1 MFKSWF
7 AAPPVAEEEGGEST
21 ARRRSSLSKRFS
33 GMLRP
38 SNSFNAAAATPVD
51 SEALGGGEVSTT
63 ANRRRLI
70 VSQSFKSRTLPI
82 DFAAAAALGMDQEDL
97 ARTRALTSQY
107 ERDGST
113 NNLVGE
119 ASTSPAPAPPP
130 SDDLGLEKQIWIERE
145 PWELADVV
153 AFSKDKTRV
162 TVLLPSTG
170 QVINALREETR
181 GFDQTHLS
189 SEIADLGLLND
200 LHEASTLSVLQQ
212 RFLHGK
218 TYTTIGHVLI
228 SLNPY
233 EQLPNA
239 FPMPYLSPEPH
250 LFQVTKTALEDA
262 SGQSHSILI
271 NGESGAGKTESAKQ
285 CMRYLSQSTKSLN
298 PSAEGAEVRRAVT
311 QTTPLLE
318 AFGNAKTVK
327 NANSSR
333 FGRYVQLLLGE
344 QSEICGSVVS
354 NFLIEANRVCAT
366 PAQERNFHI
375 FYYLVVGLD
384 SKRKQQWHL
393 SSDPNDFAYLRGFA
407 FESSTEDDDLAKRFL
422 ETSAALESV
431 GASDYERNG
440 IWSVLALILRL
451 GDITFSENGEG
462 KAVAASGVSQAASIL
477 ESTPELLA
485 KALTVRQIETGRAKE
500 VTEIPMDL
508 ARAEYSRDGLA
519 KALYSKLFDWIVG
532 KANRGTKPPSYK
544 SFIGVLDMMGFEVLG
559 ENSFEQLLINYSS
572 EVLQSVF
579 NDSALAG
586 EKKLYLEEGVDSS
599 RLVLN
604 DNAKLLELF
613 TQGIFA
619 TLDDITAL
627 GGSDET
633 VLGKLADKN
642 RNNPDF
648 CLDQFHAQSQFIVK
662 HFAGPVQYSIAH
674 FVEKNKGSFFNTLG
688 RLVQGGKG
696 FVAEELVQSFA
707 QQQQR
712 GSVSKQFRDSLDQMM
727 QVILQTQCHFVRC
740 IRPNMTGEARKF
752 DALAVNDQ
760 LLRLGV
766 FEAVRLRR
774 EGFPIRV
781 HFAELPK
788 RYPALSPSPLEDVKT
803 QCEEVLIAGLG
814 LDTKGI
820 KWQLGTKS
828 QVFLSARAFLEL
840 DLEVHRRQVL
850 EEQRVAKLAKE
861 ERDRLHELARLERER
876 IEQLERDR
884 LAEIHRKHLEQQ
896 ELERLRLEE
905 EARQREIALE
915 LHRQKLEEER
925 IKLERIRAE
934 ELRMRLENERLEA
947 QRAEEERATRN
958 RAAIRIQSVARMQTQ
973 VKSFRVLVAAERA
986 RVKEL
991 KRLARLKQLARE
1003 KADREYRAS
1012 VRIQAFIRAS
1022 LVRKRYQVLKS
1033 KRQAYAKCLRPNEIV
1048 VKDSLVVRVV
1058 VNDLFRAADQVLKA
1072 NGKLSTAAQRL
1083 PDSMNHKK
1091 RYQLLLTRSPTS
1103 CSLVIVTCNTCEIKD
1118 EIIVLD
1124 ESSHAQA
1131 QARKKKKAGNVIKS
1145 LLQGA
1150 ASADQGD
1157 AAAYRLI
1164 AVSSSSRDFV
1174 VAKHKT
1180 EWDLCDL
1187 QGDALSWVALLKDD
1201 GKQIPTTFELLTGS
1215 FYAQEKIAFIESE
1228 TSKIIV
1234 KQGAMLVQ
1242 RLGLL
1247 DKKPYWEKRWLVLD
1261 EDRLQLFKGQSNP
1274 YAERELVFSDDVQV
1288 RVESAKLFKLALV
1301 RNEEELGEN
1310 MQFRL
1315 QCNTQQEFED
1325 WVFAFGVA
1333 ADRAKKQLSEA
1344 NAAAVH
1350 HPLQQRA
1357 LAKKPAPVATS
1368 PTATSVLPASAKK
1381 KFDANAFKSAFKE
1394 ADKATLANNQ

>member
-7 AAPPVAEEEGGEST
+7 AAPPLPEEGGEPI

-33 GMLRP
+33 GMLRT
-38 SNSFNAAAATPVD
+38 AATTAPVD
-51 SEALGGGEVSTT
+51 SEALGGEISTT
-63 ANRRRLI
+63 TNRRRLI
-70 VSQSFKSRTLPI
+70 VSQSFKSRTLPL
-82 DFAAAAALGMDQEDL
+82 DLAVAAGMDQEDL

-113 NNLVGE
+113 SNAGGE
-119 ASTSPAPAPPP
+119 AALSTTEM
-130 SDDLGLEKQIWIERE
+130 DDLGLEKQIWIERE

-170 QVINALREETR
+170 QIINALREETR
-181 GFDQTHLS
+181 GFDRTHLS

-218 TYTTIGHVLI
+218 TYTTIGQVLI

-239 FPMPYLSPEPH
+239 FPVPYTSSEPH
-250 LFQVTKTALEDA
+250 LFQVTKSALEDV
-262 SGQSHSILI
+262 SGKSHSILI

-298 PSAEGAEVRRAVT
+298 STIEGAEVRRAVT

-327 NANSSR
+327 NSNSSR
-333 FGRYVQLLLGE
+333 FGRYVQLLLGN
-344 QSEICGSVVS
+344 QSEICGSIVS
-354 NFLIEANRVCAT
+354 NFLIETNRVCAI
-366 PAQERNFHI
+366 PNQERNFHI
-375 FYYLVVGLD
+375 FYYLVIGLD
-384 SKRKQQWHL
+384 TKRKQQWHL
-393 SSDPNDFAYLRGFA
+393 SSNPNDYAYLQGFT
-407 FESSTEDDDLAKRFL
+407 FESSTEDDELAKKFL

-431 GASDYERNG
+431 GALDDERNG
-440 IWSVLALILRL
+440 IWSVLALILKL
-451 GDITFSENGEG
+451 GDITFVENEDG
-462 KAVAASGVSQAASIL
+462 KAMVVSGVSQAASVL
-477 ESTPELLA
+477 ESTPELLG
-485 KALTVRQIETGRAKE
+485 KALTVRQIETGRNKE
-500 VTEIPMDL
+500 ITEIPMNLD
-508 ARAEYSRDGLA
+508 RAEYSRDGLA
-519 KALYSKLFDWIVG
+519 KVLYSKLFDWIVY
-532 KANRGTKPPSYK
+532 KANQGTQPKSYK
-544 SFIGVLDMMGFEVLG
+544 SFIGVLDMMGFEILT

-572 EVLQSVF
+572 EVLQSIF

-586 EKKLYLEEGVDSS
+586 EKKLYIEEGVDSS
-599 RLVLN
+599 QLVLN
-604 DNAKLLELF
+604 DNSNLLQLF
-613 TQGIFA
+613 VHGVFSI
-619 TLDDITAL
+619 LDDITIL
-627 GGSDET
+627 GGTDEI

-642 RNNPDF
+642 RTNPDF
-648 CLDQFHAQSQFIVK
+648 CLDQFHAQSQFIIK
-662 HFAGPVQYSIAH
+662 HFAGPVQYTIVN
-674 FVEKNKGSFFNTLG
+674 FVEKNKGTFFNTLG
-688 RLVQGGKG
+688 RLVQDGNG
-696 FVAEELVQSFA
+696 FIARELVQSL
-707 QQQQR
+707 QQQR
-712 GSVSKQFRDSLDQMM
+712 GGTVSKQFRDNLDRMM
-727 QVILQTQCHFVRC
+727 QVILQTECHFIRC
-740 IRPNMTGEARKF
+740 IRPNMMGLARKF
-752 DALAVNDQ
+752 DAMAVNDQ

-766 FEAVRLRR
+766 LEAVRLRR

-788 RYPALSPSPLEDVKT
+788 RYPTLLPSPLEDIKV

-814 LDTKGI
+814 LDTKGV

-861 ERDRLHELARLERER
+861 ERDRLNELARLERER
-876 IEQLERDR
+876 LEQLERDR
-884 LAEIHRKHLEQQ
+884 LAEIQRKRLEQ
-896 ELERLRLEE
+896 EEMERLRLEE

-915 LHRQKLEEER
+915 LQRQKLEEER
-925 IKLERIRAE
+925 MKLERIRAE

-947 QRAEEERATRN
+947 QRAEEERVKRN
-958 RAAIRIQSVARMQTQ
+958 QAAIQIQSVARMQTQ
-973 VKSFRVLVAAERA
+973 IKSFRVLITAERA

-991 KRLARLKQLARE
+991 KRLAQLKQQARE
-1003 KADREYRAS
+1003 KAQREYRAS
-1012 VRIQAFIRAS
+1012 VHIQAFIRAS

-1058 VNDLFRAADQVLKA
+1058 VNDLFRAADQVFKA
-1072 NGKLSTAAQRL
+1072 NGKLNTAAQRL

-1118 EIIVLD
+1118 EIVVLD
-1124 ESSHAQA
+1124 ESNNVQT
-1131 QARKKKKAGNVIKS
+1131 RKKKAGNVIKS
-1145 LLQGA
+1145 LLQGT
-1150 ASADQGD
+1150 ASLDQGD

-1164 AVSSSSRDFV
+1164 AVSSSSRDFI

-1187 QGDALSWVALLKDD
+1187 QGNALSWVALLKDD
-1201 GKQIPTTFELLTGS
+1201 GKQIPTTLELLTGS
-1215 FYAQEKIAFIESE
+1215 FYAQEKIAFIECE

-1242 RLGLL
+1242 RLGVL

-1288 RVESAKLFKLALV
+1288 RVESSQLFKLALV

-1333 ADRAKKQLSEA
+1333 ADRAKKQLTQA

-1357 LAKKPAPVATS
+1357 LAVAKKPTLVTTSATAS
-1368 PTATSVLPASAKK
+1368 ALPASAKK